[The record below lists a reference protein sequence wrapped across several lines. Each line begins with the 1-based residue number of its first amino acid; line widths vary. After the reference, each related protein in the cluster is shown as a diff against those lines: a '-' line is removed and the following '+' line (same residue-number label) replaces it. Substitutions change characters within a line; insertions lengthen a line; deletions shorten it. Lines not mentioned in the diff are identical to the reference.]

1 MAGKKSNLSVAK
13 KSSQYNIDLK
23 LTSDSANKAVLDE
36 LNKSFKGIDNQ
47 VKKTTE
53 ESLRDLNTSFDRL
66 LQSTDDLNVL
76 EKQYGKVVDDNVGK
90 LKSEIDAL
98 EAKKVKIANNTDLT
112 EKQRDAAIKILETSI
127 KQKKQETELLKI
139 EKAKAKARVLEK
151 KYLGNKFNT
160 ESKLVKLHQKAVE
173 LQTKMNNLLQR
184 ESKLK
189 TAALKAGKVA
199 GKVGKAGLKAGGL
212 ALKGVGLAGAA
223 IGAIGGAAIAAVG
236 DQAAKEKALKSLKSG
251 IDPTI
256 ADRVYVQTGADYNA
270 IVSAINSL
278 SKVTKDSGQLIQGAV
293 LEIQNPGIGRML
305 LSTSMSGTGNLSNLK
320 SHIDQIKK
328 QTGSQDLTAALE
340 ASTKSRAVTHGR
352 TSQTEYIQAYAALE
366 AQGLD
371 EETINRVINKV
382 SSQKG
387 DFIENLNKTD
397 LSQYGKDAQE
407 RIRLGKANLGLE
419 KLNNNEVEKSTA
431 EKVQEQMRKL
441 SLKKDELLVKIL
453 PLVNKLLDAL
463 KPELLDKL
471 IDVVVK
477 LGDALEP
484 ALENLL
490 SLLEPLIDAVMPL
503 IDGLIIPL
511 LKWYNN
517 VQKKLIE
524 NVLKPALEWLKNT
537 GMPALV
543 ETFKAIPHLPQML
556 SDGIKWWWEKIKDFP
571 GALWNTIV
579 EGASSLGSFIT
590 ESIIDPIGTKISD
603 AWESL
608 KSWVIEKWNTIKSFF
623 SDIVGG
629 IKDKIVGA
637 VKDATVGKA
646 VKLAKNITDNVT
658 GALGNVANTFK
669 TAQENVEK
677 FYKDPGGS
685 LKGALGLNAQGGI
698 VNSPSLCGEAGPE
711 LVLPLDNS
719 RSGRASQII
728 NNFNTNQNFNMSQ
741 NQTTP
746 LAFAQAVGMN
756 KFVRRSVI

>member
-1 MAGKKSNLSVAK
+1 MADKK

-47 VKKTTE
+47 VKKTTD
-53 ESLRDLNTSFDRL
+53 ESLRDLNASFDRL
-66 LQSTDDLNVL
+66 LQSTEDLNVL
-76 EKQYGKVVDDNVGK
+76 EKQYGKVVDNNVDK

-98 EAKKVKIANNTDLT
+98 EAKKVKVLANTDLT
-112 EKQRDAAIKILETSI
+112 EQQRDAAIKILETSI

-160 ESKLVKLHQKAVE
+160 ESKLVKLHQKTVE
-173 LQTKMNNLLQR
+173 LQTKMNSLLQR

-212 ALKGVGLAGAA
+212 ALKGVGIAGAA
-223 IGAIGGAAIAAVG
+223 IGAIGGAAIAAAG
-236 DQAAKEKALKSLKSG
+236 DQVEKEKALKSLKSG

-256 ADRVYVQTGADYNA
+256 ADKVYVQTGADYNA

-305 LSTSMSGTGNLSNLK
+305 LSTSMSGTGNLGNLK
-320 SHIDQIKK
+320 NHIDQIKK
-328 QTGSQDLTAALE
+328 QTGSQDLTQALE
-340 ASTKSRAVTHGR
+340 ASTKSRAVTHGQV
-352 TSQTEYIQAYAALE
+352 SQTEYIQAYAALE

-371 EETINRVINKV
+371 EETIGRVINKV

-397 LSQYGKDAQE
+397 LSRYGKDAQE
-407 RIRLGKANLGLE
+407 RIRLSKANLGLE
-419 KLNNNEVEKSTA
+419 KLNNNEVEKSAA

-453 PLVNKLLDAL
+453 PLANKLLDAL
-463 KPELLDKL
+463 KPGLLDKL
-471 IDVVVK
+471 IGVVVK
-477 LGDALEP
+477 LGDALGP
-484 ALENLL
+484 TLDNLL
-490 SLLEPLIDAVMPL
+490 TLLEPLIDTVMPL
-503 IDGLIIPL
+503 IDDLVMPL
-511 LKWYNN
+511 LKWYSS
-517 VQKKLIE
+517 VQKKLVE

-537 GMPALV
+537 GIPTLIGI
-543 ETFKAIPHLPQML
+543 FKAIPELPQIL
-556 SDGIKWWWEKIKDFP
+556 SDGIKWWWEKIKSFP
-571 GALWNTIV
+571 QTIID
-579 EGASSLGSFIT
+579 GLSSLGGLIK
-590 ESIIDPIGTKISD
+590 ESIIDPIGAKISEL
-603 AWESL
+603 WESL
-608 KSWVIEKWNTIKSFF
+608 KSWVIEKWNTVKSFF

-629 IKDKIVGA
+629 IKDKIVDA
-637 VKDATVGKA
+637 VKDATVGK
-646 VKLAKNITDNVT
+646 VTKFAKNITDNVT
-658 GALGNVANTFK
+658 GALGSVANTFK
-669 TAQENVEK
+669 TVQEGIK
-677 FYKDPGGS
+677 QFYTDPSGL

-711 LVLPLDNS
+711 LILPLDNS

-728 NNFNTNQNFNMSQ
+728 NNFNTSQNFNMAS